1 MPGMKKVFD
10 SGKKA
15 YQKPKRSAAEK
26 LKRSKRK
33 LTKEM
38 KDKRERPEWARGMS
52 DAEFADIIGA
62 PRMGNP
68 AKEDYGD
75 VIRSRKK
82 GGKVGKPLG
91 CGKAEK
97 GFGKGPYKS

>member
-1 MPGMKKVFD
+1 MPGMRKAGAI
-10 SGKKA
+10 GKKA

-33 LTKEM
+33 LTEEM
-38 KDKRERPEWARGMS
+38 KGKMQRPEWAKDMS
-52 DAEFADIIGA
+52 EAEYRDIIGS
-62 PRMGNP
+62 PRMGKP
-68 AKEDYGD
+68 DEEYGD

>member
-1 MPGMKKVFD
+1 M
-10 SGKKA
+10 SE
-15 YQKPKRSAAEK
+15 AEY
-26 LKRSKRK
+26 R
-33 LTKEM
+33 
-38 KDKRERPEWARGMS
+38 
-52 DAEFADIIGA
+52 DIIGS
-62 PRMGNP
+62 PRMGKP
-68 AKEDYGD
+68 DEEYGD